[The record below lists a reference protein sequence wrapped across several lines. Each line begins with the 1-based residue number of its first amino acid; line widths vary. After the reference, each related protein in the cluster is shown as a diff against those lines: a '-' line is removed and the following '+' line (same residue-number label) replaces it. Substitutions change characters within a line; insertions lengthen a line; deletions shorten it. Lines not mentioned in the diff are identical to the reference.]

1 MDQMSDAKTTP
12 EAESEVLPPE
22 AEMTDEQI
30 VAALNAT
37 PDAPVRRYYNG
48 KQSDW
53 EKMPSGEQV
62 MFLAEQTGI
71 QMTDEQKAELQRLE
85 NDAMVKEFMKCGF
98 SKHAGGVE
106 ELVARNLFS
115 QMMMKNIEIMPLLMT
130 VHYFNIRSAEK
141 AVEFAE
147 KLIEESETAEWL
159 KGVSGDK
166 KTNLRHQA
174 VKIHIFAVKEL
185 SAILDRAQKLAQ
197 KIAPAVA
204 QQKPRVN
211 KPPTLTFNGPTQ
223 VAVISGK

>member
-1 MDQMSDAKTTP
+1 MSNTETQTT
-12 EAESEVLPPE
+12 AETEVLPPE

-30 VAALNAT
+30 IAALSET
-37 PDAPVRRYYNG
+37 PNAPVRRYSKG

-53 EKMPSGEQV
+53 EKMTSGQQIE
-62 MFLAEQTGI
+62 FLAAQTGL
-71 QMTDEQKAELQRLE
+71 QMTDEQRAEIQKLE
-85 NDAMVKEFMKCGF
+85 NDAMAKEFMKCGF

-115 QMMMKNIEIMPLLMT
+115 QMMMRNIEIMPLLMT

>member
-1 MDQMSDAKTTP
+1 MNTETQQPAPTV
-12 EAESEVLPPE
+12 EVLPPE
-22 AEMTDEQI
+22 ADMTDEQI
-30 VAALNAT
+30 LEALNA
-37 PDAPVRRYYNG
+37 
-48 KQSDW
+48 QSQARPSSGTANWD
-53 EKMPSGEQV
+53 KMSAGEQV
-62 MFLAEQTGI
+62 LYLAEQTNTP
-71 QMTDEQKAELQRLE
+71 MTEAQKAEIQKLE
-85 NDAMVKEFMKCGF
+85 TEEMVKQFMKCGF
-98 SKHAGGVE
+98 SKHGSGVE
-106 ELVARNLFS
+106 ELMARNLFS
-115 QMMMKNIEIMPLLMT
+115 QMMMRNIEIMPLLMT
-130 VHYFNIRSAEK
+130 VHYYNIRSAEK

-147 KLIEESETAEWL
+147 QLIQESETAEWL